1 MRLEFGYQTKF
12 RTTSER
18 NIYTISALEEWKQT
32 VADQMPQLSAPQVTV
47 LALWSFGMVI
57 AHSCGLTSVSSSL
70 ACLMGIKENSARQRI
85 REWSYAKEDKRG
97 KGRCELEVS
106 NSFVPLLRWVLSW
119 WPVNEK
125 RLALAMDATSLGQ
138 VLVVLAIS
146 VVYRGCA
153 IPVAWHVLP
162 ATEKG
167 SWKKPWLDLF
177 SHFEGVIPED
187 WVVIVMADRGLYAS
201 WLFESIKKC
210 KWHPFL
216 RINDKI
222 FFRPKDEQEFKALH
236 IAFQQPGCTWSGAGT
251 CFKTN
256 SLEATLLVRWEEGY
270 GEPWLILT
278 DLPDY
283 QAMPC
288 WYGLRAWIECG
299 FKPIKSAGWQWQYT
313 RMVDPERATRF
324 WLAIAVATLW
334 VLSVGGEADAN
345 IPTSSFDAL
354 PENHIA
360 RRRSRKKSFTRLLSC
375 FHRGIMIII
384 TTLIAQKH
392 LPLGR
397 FIPEPWPT

>member
-1 MRLEFGYQTKF
+1 LRLEFGYRTKF
-12 RTTSER
+12 KATSER

-32 VADQMPQLSAPQVTV
+32 VAEQMPHLSVPQVTV

-57 AHSCGLTSVSSSL
+57 SHSCGLTSVSSSL
-70 ACLMGIKENSARQRI
+70 ATLMGVKENSVRQRI
-85 REWSYAKEDKRG
+85 REWSYAKDDKRG
-97 KGRCELEVS
+97 KGRCEIEVS
-106 NSFVPLLRWVLSW
+106 SSFVPLLRWILSW
-119 WPVNEK
+119 WSVNEK

-138 VLVVLAIS
+138 VLVVLVIS

-162 ATEKG
+162 ATEPG

-201 WLFESIKKC
+201 WLFEAIQKC

-216 RINDKI
+216 RINNRI

-236 IAFQQPGCTWSGAGT
+236 AAFQQPGCIWSGVGT

-270 GEPWLILT
+270 EEPWLILT
-278 DLPDY
+278 DLPDK
-283 QAMPC
+283 QANPC

-299 FKPIKSAGWQWQYT
+299 FKHIKSAGWQWQYT
-313 RMVDPERATRF
+313 RMVDSERATRF
-324 WLAIAVATLW
+324 WLAMAVATLW
-334 VLSVGGEADAN
+334 VLSIGGQADAN
-345 IPTSSFDAL
+345 IPASSFYAL

-360 RRRSRKKSFTRLLSC
+360 RSRSPKNSCVRLLSC
-375 FHRGIMIII
+375 FHRGMMIII
-384 TTLIAQKH
+384 TTLIAQRQ

-397 FIPEPWPT
+397 FIPEPWPS